1 MVRILGG
8 LVSLSWGS
16 LLPSVPFL
24 YSMHIGPYLEVV
36 VKVLWSSEVFSA
48 LCYPETLSVYFLY
61 LFYKLSYHLRMYPIS

>member
-24 YSMHIGPYLEVV
+24 YSMHIDPYLEVV
-36 VKVLWSSEVFSA
+36 VKVLQDSEVFST
-48 LCYPETLSVYFLY
+48 LCCPGSLSISSSFSINFLIA
-61 LFYKLSYHLRMYPIS
+61 YKCSQNPS